1 MKILI
6 YGIQKIQIPVISKT
20 SLRQKEFKMLYRK
33 KNIQTHNFFFTG
45 LHKKKLYLICR
56 VNYKIHFSNH
66 YFQQQKIA

>member
-6 YGIQKIQIPVISKT
+6 YGVQKIQIPVISKT

-33 KNIQTHNFFFTG
+33 KNIHTHNFF
-45 LHKKKLYLICR
+45 LQVYIKKLYLICR